1 MKMLFVV
8 PPNIGFTD
16 FISPPSNVKVQSMQ
30 NGKLFGSV
38 ITDMPLGVISL
49 SAYLKKNIDVDTHA
63 IDFNVALNKLGQF
76 DWRSFKSYFKEVL
89 LEEIKCFQPD
99 VIGISALFSTA
110 YRNLIDLG
118 EVCREI
124 CPDAFVIS
132 GGNVPTVS
140 YRDIFRDTDV
150 FDAVCHGE
158 GELPLLE
165 LLVSKN
171 MHEHVEKSLTWITSN
186 KMDKK
191 LGFEHKF
198 IDDLDQIP
206 FDYSIIRQ
214 DDYELNPTIRSYS
227 SIKSKGKSFNI
238 MTSRG
243 CPFKCIFC
251 ASHKTHGR
259 EMRYHSLNRVKEDIL
274 RLKNEFGIKVIT
286 IEDDHFM
293 GDKRRAYEIVK
304 FIGEQGLTAFFPNS
318 LALYALSKEMLV
330 TLKAAGVEQLVLA
343 VESGSDYVLKNVMKK
358 PLKLDIVSRVAKDC
372 REIGIYTDCNILIGL
387 PGERK
392 QDIEDTRKFLK
403 TVGANWF
410 RINVATPL
418 LGSEMYDI
426 CEEKSYFKGHVIESN
441 YKKAIVGTEDFT
453 TQYIQEATYDINI
466 ELNFVHNADMLLG
479 EYEVALKGFENAII
493 AKPDHAIALYY
504 SSLCH
509 KYLGHTKKAVR
520 LLEQARTAYSSSTI
534 WEKYVKLYN
543 IPIANADQNT
553 IGGRTIN

>member
-1 MKMLFVV
+1 MLFVV

-63 IDFNVALNKLGQF
+63 IDFNVALNKLSQF
-76 DWRSFKSYFKEVL
+76 DWRSFKGYFKEVL
-89 LEEIKCFQPD
+89 LEETKCFQPD

-124 CPDAFVIS
+124 FPDAFVIS

-165 LLVSKN
+165 LLASKN

-186 KMDKK
+186 KLDKK

-227 SIKSKGKSFNI
+227 SVKSKGKSFNI

-259 EMRYHSLNRVKEDIL
+259 EMRYHSLDRVKEDIL

-330 TLKAAGVEQLVLA
+330 ALKAAGVEQLVLA

-509 KYLGHTKKAVR
+509 KHLGHTKKAVH
-520 LLEQARTAYSSSTI
+520 LLEQARAAYSSSTI

>member
-1 MKMLFVV
+1 MKILFVV

-30 NGKLFGSV
+30 GGQAFGSV
-38 ITDMPLGVISL
+38 ITDMPLGIISL
-49 SAYLKKNIDVDTHA
+49 SAYLKKNIEAETRG
-63 IDFNVALNKLGQF
+63 IDFNVELNKLQRF
-76 DWRSFKSYFKEVL
+76 IWPSFREYFREVL
-89 LEEIKCFQPD
+89 AREIADFQPD

-110 YRNLIDLG
+110 YKNLLDLG
-118 EVCREI
+118 EVSREL
-124 CPDAFVIS
+124 CPGAFVIA

-158 GELPLLE
+158 GEIPLLE
-165 LLVSKN
+165 LLTSQD
-171 MHEHVEKSLTWITSN
+171 MQTHAESSPTWITRC
-186 KMDKK
+186 K
-191 LGFEHKF
+191 LDNQPEFEHRF
-198 IDDLDQIP
+198 LEELDQVP
-206 FDYSIIRQ
+206 FDYSLIAQ

-227 SIKSKGKSFNI
+227 SVKSKGKSFNI

-251 ASHKTHGR
+251 ASHRTHGR
-259 EMRYHSLNRVKEDIL
+259 EMRYHSLQRVKDDIL

-293 GDKRRAYEIVK
+293 GDKQRAYEIVR
-304 FIGEQGLTAFFPNS
+304 FIGELGITAFFPNS
-318 LALYALSKEMLV
+318 LALYALSREMLEA
-330 TLKAAGVEQLVLA
+330 LKQAGVEQLILA

-358 PLKLDIVSRVAKDC
+358 PLKLDIVRRVAKDC

-392 QDIEDTRKFLK
+392 QDIEDTRRFLK
-403 TVGANWF
+403 TVDANWF

-418 LGSEMYDI
+418 LGSEMHDI
-426 CEEKSYFKGHVIESN
+426 CEEKNYFKGLVIESN
-441 YKKAIVGTEDFT
+441 YKKAIVGTEDFDP
-453 TQYIQEATYDINI
+453 QFIQDTTYDINI
-466 ELNFVHNADMLLG
+466 ELNFVHNADMRLG
-479 EYEVALKGFENAII
+479 EYATALRGFEMALG

-509 KYLGHTKKAVR
+509 RQLGDAQSAER
-520 LLEQARTAYSSSTI
+520 LLQQAKAAYSTSPV
-534 WEKYVKLYN
+534 WERYARLHD
-543 IPIANADQNT
+543 IPITDPRPLAQV
-553 IGGRTIN
+553 